1 MDGDFGLWA
10 AATAAVALM
19 GLSKGGFSGLSV
31 LSMPLMAL
39 AVSPV
44 TAAAV
49 MLPIL
54 IVQDV
59 VSVAAYRRD
68 ADWRLLAILLPGAVV
83 GVALGYLFAARIDE
97 AAVRLAVG
105 LIAVGFCLRAWTARG
120 ARREAP
126 PRRVGPGLFWG
137 VVAGFTSFV
146 SHAGAPPF
154 QVYVLPLRLAPRVYA
169 GTNTMFFAAANLIK
183 VLPYA
188 LLGQFGA
195 ANLAFSARLFP
206 VAIVSTLAGVWLVRR
221 VPAAPFYRIILVL
234 TFLVGCK
241 LVWDGGRASFGI

>member
-1 MDGDFGLWA
+1 MEAGVSVWLIA
-10 AATAAVALM
+10 AAAVALM

-31 LSMPLMAL
+31 LSMPLLAL
-39 AVSPV
+39 VVPPV
-44 TAAAV
+44 AAAAV

-54 IVQDV
+54 LMQDV

-83 GVALGYLFAARIDE
+83 GIGLGYLFSARIDE

-120 ARREAP
+120 ARAEAA
-126 PRRVGPGLFWG
+126 PRRVGPGVVWG
-137 VVAGFTSFV
+137 AVAGFTSFV

-154 QVYVLPLRLAPRVYA
+154 QVYVLPLRLEPRVYA

-195 ANLAFSARLFP
+195 ENLAFSAKLFP

-221 VPAAPFYRIILVL
+221 VPAGPFYRIILVL

-241 LVWDGGRASFGI
+241 LVWDGGRASLGL